1 MSYIEEEE
9 YMEYIERGRTL
20 IWLLLGS
27 LTGLLCL
34 SCTLYDH
41 AHLSLQ

>member
-1 MSYIEEEE
+1 MGYIEEEE
-9 YMEYIERGRTL
+9 YIKYIERGSTL

-27 LTGLLCL
+27 LTKALCP
-34 SCTLYDH
+34 SCALYDH